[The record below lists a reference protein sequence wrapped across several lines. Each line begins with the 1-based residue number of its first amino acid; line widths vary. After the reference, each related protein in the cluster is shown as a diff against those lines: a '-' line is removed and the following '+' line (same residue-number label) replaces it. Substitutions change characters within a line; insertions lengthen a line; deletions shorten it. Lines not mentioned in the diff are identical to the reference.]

1 MNILITGANNY
12 IARDLINF
20 FSEEKSNNVIATF
33 KKKIKKIKKKN
44 ILYKKL
50 DLKKKFIL
58 NYKFDVLIHCA
69 SATPVRF
76 YTKEDYIKINIQGFK
91 KILKFCEK
99 TKYIILL
106 SSIAVYG
113 KINTKIISEKTN
125 LKGNTEYAKSKI
137 KMENQL
143 KIFGKNKKTRI
154 LILRLP
160 GVIGSTINKNNY
172 LSEVI
177 SNIKTNTEF
186 KLHNPESPFNNLIT
200 TKGLYRIIK
209 KFITHKNTKSIQL
222 YNCATTN
229 PKKLISIIFYIANI
243 LKKKPQF
250 KIIKSAK
257 KYFNISTARLE
268 ENYYPL
274 KTTLSSL
281 KEILKEI
288 L

>member
-12 IARDLINF
+12 IARDLIDF
-20 FSEEKSNNVIATF
+20 FSEEKSNNIIATF

-58 NYKFDVLIHCA
+58 NNKFDVLIHCA
-69 SATPVRF
+69 SATPLRF
-76 YTKEDYIKINIQGFK
+76 YSKKDYTKVNIQGFK
-91 KILKFCEK
+91 KILKFCEN

-113 KINTKIISEKTN
+113 KINTKLISEKTS

-160 GVIGSTINKNNY
+160 GVIGSTINKNNF

-186 KLHNPESPFNNLIT
+186 KLSNPHSPFNNLVT
-200 TKGLYRIIK
+200 TKVLYRIIR
-209 KFITHKNTKSIQL
+209 KFITQKNTKRIQL
-222 YNCATTN
+222 YNCAATN
-229 PKKLISIIFYIANI
+229 PKKLISVILYIANI
-243 LKKKPQF
+243 LKKKPRF
-250 KIIKSAK
+250 NIIKSAK
-257 KYFNISTARLE
+257 KYFNISTAKLIKNR
-268 ENYYPL
+268 YPL

-281 KEILKEI
+281 KEIL
-288 L
+288 

>member
-20 FSEEKSNNVIATF
+20 FSEKKSNNIIATF
-33 KKKIKKIKKKN
+33 KRKIKKIKKKN
-44 ILYKKL
+44 VLYKKL

-58 NYKFDVLIHCA
+58 NNKFDVLVHCA
-69 SATPVRF
+69 SATPLRF
-76 YTKEDYIKINIQGFK
+76 YTKKDYTKINVQGFK
-91 KILKFCEK
+91 KILKFCK
-99 TKYIILL
+99 NAKYIILL

-113 KINTKIISEKTN
+113 KINAKLISEKTN

-143 KIFGKNKKTRI
+143 KIFGKKKKIRI

-160 GVIGSTINKNNY
+160 GVIGATINKNNF

-177 SNIKTNTEF
+177 SNIKKNTEF
-186 KLHNPESPFNNLIT
+186 KFSNPDSLFNNLVT
-200 TKGLYRIIK
+200 TKILYRIIK
-209 KFITHKNTKSIQL
+209 KFITRKNIKYIEL

-229 PKKLISIIFYIANI
+229 PRRLIKIIFYVAKI
-243 LKKKPQF
+243 LKKKPKF

-257 KYFNISTARLE
+257 KYFNISTTKLLE
-268 ENYYPL
+268 NRYPL
-274 KTTLSSL
+274 KSTLSSL
-281 KEILKEI
+281 KEIL
-288 L
+288 